1 MARTAEQYCDI
12 YQTISTKQI
21 DLVVADIMHPR
32 FPITDIGT
40 LSMLHGGEVID
51 AALESG
57 RLVSPF
63 APKPVPVSDPAV
75 ADFDRLN
82 RSCCQDEWNKLI
94 DSAIAELEA
103 TKAEPVQVAT
113 PSDYLELE
121 GLKLK
126 NAARAHIDGYLLYV
140 GEQNTV
146 IDRCYELEEYGIRSY
161 PKPNGSKYKLTIPLN
176 QAGLVKDNRQ
186 SIVIAA

>member
-1 MARTAEQYCDI
+1 MRESYCDI
-12 YQTISTKQI
+12 NTRVSQREI
-21 DLVVADIMHPR
+21 DAVVSAIK
-32 FPITDIGT
+32 
-40 LSMLHGGEVID
+40 GGLIDEWVLAMEFGDALD

-63 APKPVPVSDPAV
+63 TPKPVPVSDPAV

-103 TKAEPVQVAT
+103 TKAEPAQVAT

>member
-75 ADFDRLN
+75 QRFEQMVKEGFATDPWSLMI
-82 RSCCQDEWNKLI
+82 Q
-94 DSAIAELEA
+94 ELEA
-103 TKAEPVQVAT
+103 QEPIT
-113 PSDYLELE
+113 PQYEQYYQLP

-126 NAARAHIDGYLLYV
+126 ANTSDYLLYV
-140 GEQNTV
+140 GTKENCLASASTLNECGLEIICKAYGKPSAKYPQGCWKLM
-146 IDRCYELEEYGIRSY
+146 IILHPEEKQDRQ
-161 PKPNGSKYKLTIPLN
+161 T
-176 QAGLVKDNRQ
+176 NR
-186 SIVIAA
+186 VAA